1 MQRGRLT
8 SRHLLELETL
18 PREDIELILKTAEA
32 FWDVL
37 HQPIPKLPT
46 LRGRTILNLFF
57 EPSTRTKASFDLA
70 AKRLSADLVSIS
82 RATSS
87 VTKGESLLDTL
98 KNLESMRID
107 LVVVRHRAPGIPH
120 LLARYTHAAVI
131 NAGDGAHEHPTQALL
146 DLFTLQRVWKTLEG
160 KTVAIV
166 GDILHS
172 RVARSNVYGLTR
184 MGARVWLVGPP
195 PLVPKDLALVEG
207 VEVAYNVEE
216 VLQEVDAWMA
226 LRVQKERLEGSFFG
240 GDREYFL
247 TYGLTRERAS
257 RMKPDSL
264 ILHPGPVNWGVELE
278 EGIESVRKTLIL
290 SQVTH
295 GVAVRMALLYLLI
308 PPAEEVAA

>member
-1 MQRGRLT
+1 MQRGRLS
-8 SRHLLELETL
+8 SRHLLGLETV
-18 PREDIELILKTAEA
+18 PREDIALILKTAEA

-57 EPSTRTKASFDLA
+57 EPSTRTQASFDLA

-82 RATSS
+82 RTTSS

-107 LVVVRHRAPGIPH
+107 LVVVRHRSPGIPH
-120 LLARYTHAAVI
+120 LLARYTQAAVI

-146 DLFTLQRVWKTLEG
+146 DLFTLIRTWGSLDGRK
-160 KTVAIV
+160 VAIV

-184 MGARVWLVGPP
+184 MGARVVLVGPP
-195 PLVPKDLALVEG
+195 PLVPQDLALTEG
-207 VEVAYNVEE
+207 VEVVYDVEE
-216 VLQEVDAWMA
+216 VLPEVDAWMA

-240 GDREYFL
+240 SDREYFL
-247 TYGLTRERAS
+247 TYGLTRERAAK
-257 RMKPDSL
+257 MKPECV

-278 EGIESVRKTLIL
+278 EGVESVRRTLIL

-308 PPAEEVAA
+308 PPAEEAQA